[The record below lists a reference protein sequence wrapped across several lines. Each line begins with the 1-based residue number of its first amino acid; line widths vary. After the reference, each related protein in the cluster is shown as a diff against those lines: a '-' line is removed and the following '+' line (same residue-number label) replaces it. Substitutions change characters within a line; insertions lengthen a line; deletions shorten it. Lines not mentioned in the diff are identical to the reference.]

1 MKYIRYIVLLVV
13 IFGLNCQVSAKV
25 KINATLDSATLLM
38 GNQTIIHIEIVQDVA
53 QKGQIIN
60 EPQVTNSL
68 TNLVEGIEFVGVT
81 RIDSSDI
88 GSNRLQI
95 NKDYVIQS
103 FDSGLYTIPP
113 FKYVIGIDTFKS
125 QPLTLKVFPV
135 YVDSLYSSISDFA
148 PIETIESRWY
158 DFIPDWITDNLWVIV
173 LLIVLIIGVVAII
186 FIVKTKMGSIK
197 QTKKVIPP
205 YDLAMI
211 KLTSLKDAKLCEMG
225 QEKEFYT
232 QLTNILREYLAGR
245 FNIYAMEM
253 TTTQIIQALKY
264 NEEIRMTKKNIEQ
277 VLQMADFVKFAK
289 VRPLP
294 DDNVKSYQSAL
305 QFVEDTK
312 PAIVEVDET
321 NKFSV

>member
-1 MKYIRYIVLLVV
+1 MKYIRYIVLLLVV
-13 IFGLNCQVSAKV
+13 FSLNCQAFAKV
-25 KINATLDSATLLM
+25 KINASLDSATLLM

-60 EPQVTNSL
+60 EPRVTDRL
-68 TNLVEGIEFVGVT
+68 TNLVEGIEFVGIT
-81 RIDSSDI
+81 RTDTSDL
-88 GSNRLQI
+88 GHNRLQI

-113 FKYVIGIDTFKS
+113 FNYVIGIDTFKS
-125 QPLTLKVFPV
+125 QSLTLKVLPV
-135 YVDSLYSSISDFA
+135 YIDSLYSSIYDFA
-148 PIETIESRWY
+148 PIETIDSKWY
-158 DFIPDWITDNLWVIV
+158 DFIPDWITDNWWIII
-173 LLIVLIIGVVAII
+173 LLIVLIIGVIAII
-186 FIVKTKMGSIK
+186 FIIKTKKKSIK

-211 KLTSLKDAKLCEMG
+211 KLTSLKGAKLCEIG

-253 TTTQIIQALKY
+253 TSTQIIQALKN
-264 NEEIRMTKKNIEQ
+264 NEESRMTNKNIEQ

-294 DDNVKSYQSAL
+294 DDNVMSYQAAL

-312 PAIVEVDET
+312 PVEIEVEET
-321 NKFSV
+321 NKVNV